1 MGSLQYPR
9 KLEQSARRVAFGR
22 VPAGDVRIAVRD
34 LAVGALR
41 SRLLSIRQVA
51 RVARAIAHG
60 IDPSQAGSRY
70 SRKSTA
76 SGAIQGLV
84 DAIEVA
90 LHALEVAAREFGALG
105 GRFAPED
112 GSVVEDLDA
121 LEQVLRDLTSQPQAP
136 DLLGARIHRLRGHF
150 HIIVSS
156 EASEG
161 DHILGL
167 LASGALLGLLE
178 GAQPAAQGRGA
189 LRRAEPSRA
198 MAGPDDAS

>member
-1 MGSLQYPR
+1 MGSLQDPR

-22 VPAGDVRIAVRD
+22 VPTGDVRSAVRD
-34 LAVGALR
+34 LALGALR
-41 SRLLSIRQVA
+41 SRLLSTRQVT

-60 IDPSQAGSRY
+60 IDPAQAGSRY

-76 SGAIQGLV
+76 SGAIQGLA
-84 DAIEVA
+84 DAIEIA
-90 LHALEVAAREFGALG
+90 LHALEVAAREFVGLG
-105 GRFAPED
+105 GRFAPEE
-112 GSVVEDLDA
+112 GSVAEDLDA
-121 LEQVLRDLTSQPQAP
+121 LEQVLRELTSKPQPPEQI
-136 DLLGARIHRLRGHF
+136 GARIDRLRGHF

-178 GAQPAAQGRGA
+178 GEEPAAQLRRP
-189 LRRAEPSRA
+189 LRRAGHSGA
-198 MAGPDDAS
+198 AAGPDDAS